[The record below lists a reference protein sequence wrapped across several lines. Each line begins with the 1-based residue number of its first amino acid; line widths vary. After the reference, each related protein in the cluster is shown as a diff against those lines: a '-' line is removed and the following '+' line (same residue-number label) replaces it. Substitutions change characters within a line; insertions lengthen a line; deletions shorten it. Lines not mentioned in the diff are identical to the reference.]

1 MAAKEQGSFCVLLAV
16 FVEPIAC
23 LVLGPS
29 GGGTEGSSKLRPC

>member
-1 MAAKEQGSFCVLLAV
+1 MAAKGHFFSVLLSV

-23 LVLGPS
+23 LVLGPW